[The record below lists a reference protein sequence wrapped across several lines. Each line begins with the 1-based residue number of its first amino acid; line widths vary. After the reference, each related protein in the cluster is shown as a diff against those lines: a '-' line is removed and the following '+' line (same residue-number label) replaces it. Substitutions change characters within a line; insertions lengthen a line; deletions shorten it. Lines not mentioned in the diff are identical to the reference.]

1 MFPLQPK
8 GWSFHKTFY
17 MKVVILFAIIVVYV
31 ISLICWWIYT
41 YITLS
46 KLFEEVT
53 VSDVITNDNIMY
65 VPIVNTIVF
74 IFYILLDLNDCI
86 KKLWNKFLNI
96 KIKKK
101 EC

>member
-1 MFPLQPK
+1 
-8 GWSFHKTFY
+8 
-17 MKVVILFAIIVVYV
+17 MKAVILFTIIVVYV
-31 ISLICWWIYT
+31 ISLICWWLYT
-41 YITLS
+41 YIALS

-53 VSDVITNDNIMY
+53 VRDVITNDNIMY

-74 IFYILLDLNDCI
+74 IFYISLDLNDCI

>member
-1 MFPLQPK
+1 
-8 GWSFHKTFY
+8 
-17 MKVVILFAIIVVYV
+17 MKVVILITIIVVYV

-41 YITLS
+41 YISLS

-53 VSDVITNDNIMY
+53 VRDVITNDNIMY

-74 IFYILLDLNDCI
+74 IFYISLDLNDCI

-101 EC
+101 

>member
-1 MFPLQPK
+1 
-8 GWSFHKTFY
+8 
-17 MKVVILFAIIVVYV
+17 MKAVILFTIIVVYV
-31 ISLICWWIYT
+31 ISLICWWLYT

-53 VSDVITNDNIMY
+53 VRDVITNDNIMY
-65 VPIVNTIVF
+65 LPIVNTIVF
-74 IFYILLDLNDCI
+74 IFYILLVLNDCI